1 MNKDAIITAAHTF
14 CRGKR
19 NGFWIETDKGVFTFE
34 VKEKVNLYGYFIVVK
49 TDLTKLVG
57 ATLNDWH
64 SFITDG
70 PYNGS
75 YNKSKI
81 YNLVLETSR
90 GDFKLSL
97 ECSSDIYDDEEV
109 WYRIGV
115 MWEERLYC
123 NKRKKD
129 LTLIESQ

>member
-1 MNKDAIITAAHTF
+1 MNKDAIITDAHTF

-19 NGFWIETDKGVFTFE
+19 NGFWIETDKGVLTFE
-34 VKEKVNLYGYFIVVK
+34 VKEKDDFYEYFIVKK

-64 SFITDG
+64 SYITDG
-70 PYNGS
+70 PYNGPH
-75 YNKSKI
+75 NKSKI

-97 ECSSDIYDDEEV
+97 ECSSDVYDDKDV
-109 WYRIGV
+109 WFRIRIL
-115 MWEERLYC
+115 WEERLYI
-123 NKRKKD
+123 NKKERN
-129 LTLIESQ
+129 I